1 MAKKFAPMPC
11 NPGGNAMVELDGL
24 ASLADVPRIQALRRG
39 NAPALWFEG
48 RTTTFA
54 EVDATASRIANA
66 LIASG
71 ARTQERIA
79 YLSKNT
85 DHFLPFLLGA
95 CKARAP
101 LAPFNFRLA
110 APE

>member
-1 MAKKFAPMPC
+1 MIDLEGVSC
-11 NPGGNAMVELDGL
+11 V
-24 ASLADVPRIQALRRG
+24 ADVGRVQALRRG
-39 NAPALWFEG
+39 SAPALTFEG

-54 EVDATASRIANA
+54 EVDSMASQFANV

-71 ARTQERIA
+71 IGTQERVG

-95 CKARAP
+95 CKARST

-110 APE
+110 PPEIAA